1 VIVLAQR
8 LDGFRPSPAGL
19 MATKDAIGTLT
30 LEQDEGGKGPKVTV
44 AEYNLTP
51 LEVRA
56 KLLEEALFM
65 IVEVADAIA
74 AYRTGGQRHEGHQT
88 QDGKATAGLLLP
100 RLGIGLLIGLGI
112 RQGNTGAIDHMDDSA
127 QPEVFI

>member
-1 VIVLAQR
+1 
-8 LDGFRPSPAGL
+8 
-19 MATKDAIGTLT
+19 LT
-30 LEQDEGGKGPKVTV
+30 LEQDEGGKGPEVTV

-74 AYRTGGQRHEGHQT
+74 AYRTGGQGHEGHQT
-88 QDGKATAGLLLP
+88 QDGKATAGLLLR
-100 RLGIGLLIGLGI
+100 RLGIVLLMGLGI
-112 RQGNTGAIDHMDDSA
+112 RQSNAGAIDDMDLSA
-127 QPEVFI
+127 PPQVFI